1 MNVQAAMRAL
11 FQSSLISF
19 LFLPLKWC
27 FGNMIVK
34 WLSLFYESL
43 RPHHMKFSVLCWDS
57 FTFWKLRG
65 TIYNASCVV
74 NTQLKILKCKK
85 LCDHPNC
92 VEQGKCCN
100 HHVNISAD
108 FYLLWNWLPKP
119 GSEKEQ
125 LPHWDAEISCITN
138 IVSKNIY
145 VNEPSRFL
153 CLVDIYST
161 ETEALTWEEA
171 VGG

>member
-1 MNVQAAMRAL
+1 MVLWQYDCEMAEFVLWVSETSSYEVQC
-11 FQSSLISF
+11 
-19 LFLPLKWC
+19 PLLRQLHILKVK
-27 FGNMIVK
+27 GNNIQCK
-34 WLSLFYESL
+34 
-43 RPHHMKFSVLCWDS
+43 LCCQYS
-57 FTFWKLRG
+57 
-65 TIYNASCVV
+65 I
-74 NTQLKILKCKK
+74 KILKCKK

-92 VEQGKCCN
+92 VEQGECCN

-145 VNEPSRFL
+145 INEPSRFL

-161 ETEALTWEEA
+161 ETEALTWGEA